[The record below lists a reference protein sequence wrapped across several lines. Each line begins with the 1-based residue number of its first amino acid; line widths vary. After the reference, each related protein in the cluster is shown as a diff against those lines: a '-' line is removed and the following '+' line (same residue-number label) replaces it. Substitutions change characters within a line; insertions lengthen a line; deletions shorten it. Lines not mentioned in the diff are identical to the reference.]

1 MAGTSSASPSY
12 PAFERRAAADAAS
25 GLIAPS
31 EEHRIRR
38 FRGRGRKENE
48 MAKKCEI
55 CGKATVTGRSV
66 SHAHNVSSRTF
77 EPNLRTVKALIDG
90 ASRRIRVCTRCLR
103 SGKVTR
109 PPARSRFLK
118 EQEAKG

>member
-1 MAGTSSASPSY
+1 
-12 PAFERRAAADAAS
+12 
-25 GLIAPS
+25 
-31 EEHRIRR
+31 
-38 FRGRGRKENE
+38 

-109 PPARSRFLK
+109 PPARSRFIK
-118 EQEAKG
+118 AQEPKG